1 MYEEKQPD
9 GSVKNVNLLAEG
21 SYSKGSE
28 LTDGYPEFTYGV
40 LKKLGWDKDLTEAEL
55 ATINKI
61 GGNNPDGVGWA
72 VDLSGGIIR
81 VTLEHG
87 VMAYG
92 NGKARAVSWN
102 LPDPVPVH
110 REPIYTARPELVAKY
125 PTRPDARQFRMAN
138 LGFSIQ
144 KAAVEKGLAKQF
156 PIILT
161 SGRLVEYEG
170 GGEETR
176 SNRWLAELQQDMF
189 VEVNT
194 SDAAERGIKDG
205 GWVWVYGPENG
216 SKARVKALVTDR
228 VGKGVA
234 FMPFHFS
241 GWFQGVDQRSKYPKG
256 ADPIVLG
263 ESVNTLTSYGYDP
276 VTGMHEG
283 KVTLC
288 QIQAA

>member
-1 MYEEKQPD
+1 M
-9 GSVKNVNLLAEG
+9 VNHNVH
-21 SYSKGSE
+21 
-28 LTDGYPEFTYGV
+28 F
-40 LKKLGWDKDLTEAEL
+40 W
-55 ATINKI
+55 
-61 GGNNPDGVGWA
+61 GNARARAVVWNFPDGV
-72 VDLSGGIIR
+72 
-81 VTLEHG
+81 
-87 VMAYG
+87 
-92 NGKARAVSWN
+92 
-102 LPDPVPVH
+102 PQH
-110 REPIYTARPELVAKY
+110 REPIYSPRPDLVAKY
-125 PTRPDARQFRMAN
+125 PTHDDKKVFWRLPTLYKTVQ
-138 LGFSIQ
+138 Q
-144 KAAVEKGLAKQF
+144 KAVQDKVYEKYPL
-156 PIILT
+156 ILS

-205 GWVWVYGPENG
+205 GWVWVFGPENG

-241 GWFQGVDQRSKYPKG
+241 GYFQGVDQRGKYPKG

-263 ESVNTLTSYGYDP
+263 ESVNTITSYGYDP